1 MSRET
6 RVLQKR
12 FAGFRMQREIHHI
25 LLLWTIRILSMLHA
39 CTVLSI
45 EDRIHINLLNLFW
58 EQKVLR
64 LLKEMQ
70 MFITSL
76 IQENCHIRQ

>member
-1 MSRET
+1 MD
-6 RVLQKR
+6 LKNCWGN
-12 FAGFRMQREIHHI
+12 AGFRMQREIHHI
-25 LLLWTIRILSMLHA
+25 LLLWTIRILSMWHA

-70 MFITSL
+70 MFIPSL